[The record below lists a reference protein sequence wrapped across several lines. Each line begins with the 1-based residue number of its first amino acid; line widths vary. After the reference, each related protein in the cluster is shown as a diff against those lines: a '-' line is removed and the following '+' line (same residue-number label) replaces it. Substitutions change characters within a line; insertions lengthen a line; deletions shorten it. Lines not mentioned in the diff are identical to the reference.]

1 MSSKLFRTKLF
12 ELSIFRKTGTYLIV
26 LQYFVVAGAN
36 NAQRDSEMLEWYYK
50 ELGTFQN
57 FRTVDSSEEKGLCR
71 HFVFAERLESF
82 CGGS

>member
-36 NAQRDSEMLEWYYK
+36 NAQRDSEMLGWYYK
-50 ELGTFQN
+50 ELGTFQL
-57 FRTVDSSEEKGLCR
+57 RI
-71 HFVFAERLESF
+71 FARSILPKKKDYADILYSLRD
-82 CGGS
+82 